1 MQETT
6 IAYLVHNCTDL
17 EGVEDANNLFDKIDV
32 SGKGKISLDDFY
44 IGLACLV
51 KDENLKQED
60 FVEIFANLDTD
71 KDTSFNILYPYKNK
85 KSY

>member
-17 EGVEDANNLFDKIDV
+17 DGVEDANNLFDKIDV

-44 IGLACLV
+44 QKMDIVLSQYESISETILSNC
-51 KDENLKQED
+51 
-60 FVEIFANLDTD
+60 
-71 KDTSFNILYPYKNK
+71 NITTNK
-85 KSY
+85 